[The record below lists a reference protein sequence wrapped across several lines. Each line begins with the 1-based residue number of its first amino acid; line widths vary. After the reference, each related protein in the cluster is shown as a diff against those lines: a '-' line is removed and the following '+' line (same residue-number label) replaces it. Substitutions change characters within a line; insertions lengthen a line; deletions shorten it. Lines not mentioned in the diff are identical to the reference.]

1 MKVAIMF
8 LQSQLKLCTTIR
20 FMAVRRVVNVLL
32 NKDSTYIQKKSG
44 ALPDFFYAVNE
55 TIK

>member
-1 MKVAIMF
+1 
-8 LQSQLKLCTTIR
+8 
-20 FMAVRRVVNVLL
+20 MAVRRVVNVLL